1 MNAINVYELGTNEE
15 QLDYFNN
22 ISPQITVFSEFDNT
36 HGEKLIKLKNSMQKY
51 FSFSDRFL
59 SILNTDS
66 KKELNKLLSF
76 QAKVSKNNFDK
87 EKFDIEKLRN
97 LLKIAKKYLSFFS
110 FYFNQSEF
118 FMGGFKLNVNNIKE
132 FMLGKINE
140 IKELIYKHIIE
151 NNIFLSKKIEKDME
165 EISKKLDEEPESVD
179 DYENLVNYC
188 EKLNINIKK
197 IWDR

>member
-1 MNAINVYELGTNEE
+1 MNAINVYELGTHEE

-22 ISPQITVFSEFDNT
+22 ISPQITVFWEYDNT
-36 HGEKLIKLKNSMQKY
+36 HEEKLIKLKNSMQKY

-59 SILNTDS
+59 SILNSDS

-76 QAKVSKNNFDK
+76 QVKVSKNNFDN
-87 EKFDIEKLRN
+87 EKFNIDKYKI

-110 FYFNQSEF
+110 IYFNQSEF
-118 FMGGFKLNVNNIKE
+118 FMGGFKLNVSNIKE
-132 FMLGKINE
+132 FWLGKINE
-140 IKELIYKHIIE
+140 IKELIYKLIID
-151 NNIFLSKKIEKDME
+151 NNTYLSKKIEKDME

-188 EKLNINIKK
+188 EKLNDNIKK